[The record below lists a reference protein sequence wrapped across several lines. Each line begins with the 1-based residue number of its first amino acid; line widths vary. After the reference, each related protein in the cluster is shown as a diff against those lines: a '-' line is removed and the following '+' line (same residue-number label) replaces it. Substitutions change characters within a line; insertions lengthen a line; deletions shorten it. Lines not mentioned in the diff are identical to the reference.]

1 MLRISGCGTGYSKN
15 VGFLSDYIRKRV
27 NLELQYVSRIK
38 KLYIMDHL
46 TKRRSNLLHYKIKN
60 NTLKLKR
67 FFLKNTTIPPSWMD
81 LNKVRMFVVILVIF
95 LTVLLRMFMILKRVL
110 QNSLLNL
117 NLLSPLIKDPT
128 LNTEAFTLSF
138 GVENSLRPPIFESIQ
153 PY

>member
-1 MLRISGCGTGYSKN
+1 
-15 VGFLSDYIRKRV
+15 
-27 NLELQYVSRIK
+27 
-38 KLYIMDHL
+38 
-46 TKRRSNLLHYKIKN
+46 
-60 NTLKLKR
+60 
-67 FFLKNTTIPPSWMD
+67 MD

-138 GVENSLRPPIFESIQ
+138 GVKNSLRPPIIESIQ